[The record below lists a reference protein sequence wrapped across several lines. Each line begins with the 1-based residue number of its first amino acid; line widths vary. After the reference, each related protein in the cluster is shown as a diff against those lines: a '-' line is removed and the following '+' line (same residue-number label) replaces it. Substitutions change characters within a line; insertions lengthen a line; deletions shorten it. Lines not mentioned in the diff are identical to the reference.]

1 MEEALGFFRTYEIG
15 IYLILGLAGIVYL
28 RKFSLAWQELRGA
41 AFGLERESAQGR
53 LNQAA
58 SVLIF
63 ILALIMSEFI
73 LVSFVLPNNPDLPAL
88 PTPTL
93 NLLTTPTTTLEA
105 TPNSTAI
112 GGNASPV
119 TPTTPPAE
127 ELTTNGCIAGQ
138 IEITAPQDGSQVN
151 GIIDVIGSANI
162 PDFGFYKLEMRQPG
176 EQNWLTI
183 LAGNEIKQGTVL
195 GSWNTSLI
203 NAGDYQLRLVVVNN
217 AGQALPACQVQ
228 VHVTTSLE
236 TPQP

>member
-41 AFGLERESAQGR
+41 AFGLERENAQGR

-63 ILALIMSEFI
+63 ILALMMSEFV
-73 LVSFVLPNNPDLPAL
+73 LVSFVLPNNPDLTAL

-105 TPNSTAI
+105 TPNVTTAAS
-112 GGNASPV
+112 NAGSS
-119 TPTTPPAE
+119 TPTTIPAE
-127 ELTTNGCIAGQ
+127 ELTPNGCIPGQ

-151 GIIDVIGSANI
+151 GIIDVVGSANI
-162 PDFGFYKLEMRQPG
+162 ADFGFYKLEMRQPG

-183 LAGNEIKQGTVL
+183 LAGNEVKQSAVL

-217 AGQALPACQVQ
+217 AGQALSPCQVQ
-228 VHVTTSLE
+228 VHVTTTLE